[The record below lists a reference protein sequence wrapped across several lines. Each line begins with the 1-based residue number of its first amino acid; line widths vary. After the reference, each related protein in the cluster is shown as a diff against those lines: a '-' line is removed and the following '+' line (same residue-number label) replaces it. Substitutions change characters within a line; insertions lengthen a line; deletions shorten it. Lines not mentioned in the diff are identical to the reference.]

1 MSVMS
6 LITISKV
13 ERALLI
19 IFGITNA
26 VIYAELAFGK
36 WKKSGQKN

>member
-1 MSVMS
+1 M
-6 LITISKV
+6 IPINNV

-26 VIYAELAFGK
+26 FIYAELAFGK
-36 WKKSGQKN
+36 WKK